1 MTCSIVWPL
10 SSAGA
15 LQPELDGI
23 GSSYAAHAVEDWT
36 FATIP
41 SGLNLTYTSTSSDD
55 GRGEFE
61 SYPSSGYDWAT
72 TDVPY
77 GVDTQD
83 SGPVVFPF
91 DYVPIAG
98 DGIEL
103 QYNIPGLTKT
113 LQLSSAATCGLL
125 TGAITNWDNPVI
137 AADNPGVVLP
147 NLAVVPVTESD
158 NAATSFTLESYCIS
172 QQPALWAA
180 FANQLDTQPGGP
192 PGSVPLSATTPYAA
206 WPAITGGV
214 SVTDTYDVHEGV
226 GSTSGAIGA
235 IQGSTEGQPGVPVAS
250 LLNASGEYTR
260 PTEANITSA
269 LAYATETAGQPV
281 QLDFGAQGPNVYSLS
296 TVSYLL
302 LTTTASAA
310 YGAEMSAFVNFGMT
324 TGQQVDLA
332 FGYPTLGQTLEQ
344 FSLSEMEVLDGSV
357 PETADEL
364 AAFPCGDL
372 TPSEVAAGLTAPTCS
387 NPGTGTPEAP
397 YALALPLMGIAA
409 FGGVVWVRRRRALR
423 GP

>member
-1 MTCSIVWPL
+1 M
-10 SSAGA
+10 
-15 LQPELDGI
+15 
-23 GSSYAAHAVEDWT
+23 
-36 FATIP
+36 
-41 SGLNLTYTSTSSDD
+41 
-55 GRGEFE
+55 
-61 SYPSSGYDWAT
+61 
-72 TDVPY
+72 
-77 GVDTQD
+77 
-83 SGPVVFPF
+83 FPF

-357 PETADEL
+357 PETE
-364 AAFPCGDL
+364 
-372 TPSEVAAGLTAPTCS
+372 SHRV
-387 NPGTGTPEAP
+387 
-397 YALALPLMGIAA
+397 
-409 FGGVVWVRRRRALR
+409 
-423 GP
+423 